1 MNAQTSRPP
10 RGSLLTIIFGATIA
24 MWIVLYLAAVPPPL
38 GLLPTWL
45 AATWCATCLCAAGYI
60 CGRFASGTVATGAV
74 VGVAITTVN
83 LLILLSLL
91 GGDRPQDGLWP
102 AARWI
107 LGFLVT
113 AVALGTL
120 GAALGRRFAP
130 DTVPG
135 ANWTARFAMVT
146 ALVTL
151 TMVVAG
157 GVVTGLEAGLAVEGW
172 LRPEGHLLVLFPV
185 SLMQR
190 DLPTFVEHAHRLW
203 GLLVGLSTI
212 MLLVHLWSVD
222 SRRWLH
228 GLAGGVL
235 LAIIAQGVLGGTR
248 VTEESLALAI
258 VHGVFAHLIFAT
270 LVAVAVMT
278 SSAWLTN
285 GEPTTKPSVKTDRT
299 LSVVLLALIAVQIIA
314 GTLFRHL
321 AVEPDVARGALI
333 GLLHGHSFIGS
344 TAVLVL
350 VLFCGVRAWGMYAG
364 QPVIKRTGVAL
375 IHAMI
380 LQVLLGIA
388 SFIIVPKGPRDPDA
402 AIPGLE
408 VAFTTTHQA
417 VGAILLAVAAAL
429 FVWQR
434 RLLRVA

>member
-1 MNAQTSRPP
+1 MNAQTSKPP
-10 RGSLLTIIFGATIA
+10 RGSLLTIVFGATIA
-24 MWIVLYLAAVPPPL
+24 MWIVLYLAAMPP
-38 GLLPTWL
+38 GLLPMWL
-45 AATWCATCLCAAGYI
+45 AATWCAACLFAAGFI

-74 VGVAITTVN
+74 VGVAITAVN

-91 GGDRPQDGLWP
+91 GGDRPEDGLWP
-102 AARWI
+102 SARWI

-113 AVALGTL
+113 AVALGTS

-130 DTVPG
+130 DTAPR

-151 TMVVAG
+151 LMVVAG
-157 GVVTGLEAGLAVEGW
+157 GVVTGLEAGLAVDGW

-190 DLPTFVEHAHRLW
+190 DVPTFVEHAHRLW

-212 MLLVHLWSVD
+212 MLLVHVWQVD
-222 SRRWLH
+222 NRRWLH
-228 GLAGGVL
+228 GLTGGVV
-235 LAIIAQGVLGGTR
+235 LAVIAQGVLGGTR

-258 VHGVFAHLIFAT
+258 AHGVFAHLIFAT
-270 LVAVAVMT
+270 LIVVAAVT
-278 SSAWLTN
+278 SSAWLSN
-285 GEPTTKPSVKTDRT
+285 GEPTTRPSVKTDRT
-299 LSVVLLALIAVQIIA
+299 LSLVLLALIVVQITA

-344 TAVLVL
+344 MAVVAM

-364 QPVIKRTGVAL
+364 QPVIKRTGIAL

-380 LQVLLGIA
+380 LQVVLGIA
-388 SFIIVPKGPRDPDA
+388 SFINVPKGPRDPEA

-417 VGAILLAVAAAL
+417 AGAILLAVAAAL

-434 RLLRVA
+434 RLLKI